1 MQNIYYKDADGKE
14 ISVEVTDEVAAA
26 YRESRREEWRGN
38 ARERYH
44 TISLDAATDAG
55 HEFEDESA
63 SIDVLTREEDDAARQ
78 ALLRKLKEAV
88 AHLTPLQRVTLHKLY
103 APHMSQAEISREEDV
118 IESVISRRISRIYAR
133 LKKFLEKMK
142 NFSEKVGKKQPHF
155 LC

>member
-1 MQNIYYKDADGKE
+1 MKHIYIKDSDGRKVV
-14 ISVEVTDEVAAA
+14 VEVTDEVAVA

-78 ALLRKLKEAV
+78 TLLVKLREAV
-88 AHLTPLQRVTLHKLY
+88 GHLTPLQRMTLHKLY
-103 APHMSQAEISREEDV
+103 VLHMSQREIAKEEGV
-118 IESVISRRISRIYAR
+118 TEATVSERITNLHNR
-133 LKKFLEKMK
+133 LKKFLK
-142 NFSEKVGKKQPHF
+142 KV
-155 LC
+155 

>member
-55 HEFEDESA
+55 HEFADADEG
-63 SIDVLTREEDDAARQ
+63 IDERLSREEDDTARQ
-78 ALLRKLKEAV
+78 ALLVKLREAV
-88 AHLTPLQRVTLHKLY
+88 ELLTPLQRATLHKLY
-103 APHMSQAEISREEDV
+103 ALHMSQREIAIEEGV
-118 IESVISRRISRIYAR
+118 TEATVSERITNLHNR
-133 LKKFLEKMK
+133 LKKFLK
-142 NFSEKVGKKQPHF
+142 KV
-155 LC
+155 